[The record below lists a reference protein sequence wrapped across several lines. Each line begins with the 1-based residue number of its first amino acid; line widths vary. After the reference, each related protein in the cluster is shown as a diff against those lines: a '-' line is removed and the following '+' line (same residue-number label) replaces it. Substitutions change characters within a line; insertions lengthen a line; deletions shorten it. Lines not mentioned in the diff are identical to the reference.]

1 MNPKQNGI
9 NLLAGLLWLAMGV
22 FRIISVVDSWKVC
35 IETMKSRYADGF
47 SKTVIVTETVLET
60 AVAALLLGIAAM
72 FAVTKIRQAGLMLMS
87 MGGMLVAEFALL
99 MIYILAQSGRYAS
112 LIFKDW
118 RSDMAMF
125 AGIVIYCA
133 YISLGSK
140 LKKYEESGN
149 ASGWYNATIVYV
161 VGFIL
166 ILIPVLATKGLSF
179 KDFSNLLGGGT
190 ANIAVLI
197 ISVCA
202 LFFSGF
208 YIYMLSK
215 KPYGGV
221 RVPVQGVPAAG
232 ANGYAPFNRDLPN
245 GVVNYPGQGGYQN
258 AYGQQGYQG
267 QNGYGQQGYQNP
279 QAYGQQGYQNQNAYG
294 QQGYQGQSG
303 YGQQG
308 YQGQNGYGQ
317 QGYQDPN
324 AYGQQGYQDP
334 NAYGQQGY
342 QDPNA
347 YGQQGYQDPN
357 AYGQQGSQ
365 DPNAQDQVNGYG
377 TPDGYQQG
385 LYGQQSPEQG
395 AFGRQDEPNP

>member
-1 MNPKQNGI
+1 MNSKQNGI
-9 NLLAGLLWLAMGV
+9 NILAGILWIVMGV
-22 FRIISVVDSWKVC
+22 LRIISAIDSWKISVDTLKLKY
-35 IETMKSRYADGF
+35 IDGF
-47 SKTVIVTETVLET
+47 SKTVVLTETVIET
-60 AVAALLLGIAAM
+60 LVAALLLGIGLM
-72 FAVTKIRQAGLMLMS
+72 YFVVKLRQAGMMLIS
-87 MGGMLVAEFALL
+87 MGSLLMAEFA
-99 MIYILAQSGRYAS
+99 ILVISILSQSGRYAS
-112 LIFKDW
+112 AIFKDW

-125 AGIVIYCA
+125 AAIVIYSA
-133 YISLGSK
+133 YISLGSR
-140 LKKYEESGN
+140 LKKYEESGKTD
-149 ASGWYNATIVYV
+149 GWYAPPLIYGI
-161 VGFIL
+161 GFIL
-166 ILIPVLATKGLSF
+166 ILILVLSLKNVKFES
-179 KDFSNLLGGGT
+179 FSNVLGNGT

-197 ISVCA
+197 INICA
-202 LFFSGF
+202 LFFGSL
-208 YIYMLSK
+208 YIFMASR
-215 KPYGGV
+215 KPYSGV

-267 QNGYGQQGYQNP
+267 QNGYGQQGYQDP
-279 QAYGQQGYQNQNAYG
+279 NAYG
-294 QQGYQGQSG
+294 QQGYQDQ
-303 YGQQG
+303 
-308 YQGQNGYGQ
+308 
-317 QGYQDPN
+317 N

-342 QDPNA
+342 QDLNA

>member
-1 MNPKQNGI
+1 
-9 NLLAGLLWLAMGV
+9 
-22 FRIISVVDSWKVC
+22 
-35 IETMKSRYADGF
+35 
-47 SKTVIVTETVLET
+47 
-60 AVAALLLGIAAM
+60 M

-140 LKKYEESGN
+140 LKKFEESGN

-245 GVVNYPGQGGYQN
+245 GMVNYPGQAQQGGYQQGYGQGYPN
-258 AYGQQGYQG
+258 AYAGQGYQDPNAYAQQGGYDPNAYAQQGGYQQGY
-267 QNGYGQQGYQNP
+267 P
-279 QAYGQQGYQNQNAYG
+279 NAYA
-294 QQGYQGQSG
+294 
-303 YGQQG
+303 
-308 YQGQNGYGQ
+308 Q

-324 AYGQQGYQDP
+324 AYAQKGGYQDP
-334 NAYGQQGY
+334 NAYNQQ
-342 QDPNA
+342 
-347 YGQQGYQDPN
+347 
-357 AYGQQGSQ
+357 
-365 DPNAQDQVNGYG
+365 NGYG
-377 TPDGYQQG
+377 APDGYQQG

-395 AFGRQDEPNP
+395 AYGQQDVPNQ

>member
-125 AGIVIYCA
+125 AGIVIYTA
-133 YISLGSK
+133 YISLGSR

-149 ASGWYNATIVYV
+149 ASSWYSATVIYV

-166 ILIPVLATKGLSF
+166 LLIPVLATKGLSF

-245 GVVNYPGQGGYQN
+245 GMVNYPGQTQQGGYQ
-258 AYGQQGYQG
+258 Q
-267 QNGYGQQGYQNP
+267 GYGQGYP
-279 QAYGQQGYQNQNAYG
+279 NAYAG
-294 QQGYQGQSG
+294 QGGY
-303 YGQQG
+303 
-308 YQGQNGYGQ
+308 Q

-324 AYGQQGYQDP
+324 AYAQQGGYQQGYQDP
-334 NAYGQQGY
+334 NAYAQGYAPNAYTQQGGY

-347 YGQQGYQDPN
+347 YAQQGGYQDPN
-357 AYGQQGSQ
+357 AYAQQGGYQ
-365 DPNAQDQVNGYG
+365 DPNAYAQQGGYQNPNAYNQQNGYG

-395 AFGRQDEPNP
+395 AYGQQDVPNQ